1 MCKNVFKNTE
11 EKARKEAFTR
21 LYAVMVS
28 SSLQGD
34 VTGRRIRQINSAVKS
49 EKR

>member
-21 LYAVMVS
+21 LYAVMVNN
-28 SSLQGD
+28 SLRGD
-34 VTGRRIRQINSAVKS
+34 ATGRRIKQINSTAKS

>member
-21 LYAVMVS
+21 LYAVMVNN
-28 SSLQGD
+28 SLRGD
-34 VTGRRIRQINSAVKS
+34 VTGRRIKQITAKS